1 MGIGAA
7 AEPLVV
13 VTLLFGGAWFNRS
26 IGRDDTY
33 DIQGWTDETVGQSEI
48 KKSDD
53 HGSPRQS
60 GSMTPKSEDSFLSS
74 SPTLGLLEE
83 PLRRVRKIKF
93 LKYERHIT
101 TPNTRIHQNR
111 LLSRLLRKFPFL
123 VEAWYWALIYWV
135 YQVGRAITALTLV
148 EGTVHVARRHALQVI
163 HVEQS
168 LHIFIEIP
176 IQQFFLQYPTLM
188 HWINRIYSFIHIPG
202 TILFLV
208 VLFYLTTTR
217 RRRAISSKR
226 NGNDAPVWSSAG
238 PALYE
243 ARRRTMAT
251 CNLLAF
257 VVFTL
262 WPCMP
267 PRRLSDPAYDG
278 PDAEESKSFG
288 FVDTVHSNTGE
299 SSVWTTNKF
308 CNQYAA
314 MPSLH
319 FGYSLLIGLTIATLP
334 IANLRT
340 RSWKRI
346 AIMALGMSYPALI
359 LTAIVAT
366 ANHFVLDAVAAEL
379 SAPVASDPD
388 RRIAL
393 EILSSAADKSWASH
407 EEVLRGGSLRY
418 QWLSPDRDMHSI
430 EYTALW
436 RQLTSLGPGASPTVR
451 ADAGDSLKSSL
462 RHIFRRDTRDNPQL
476 PQRGYHIRTTTE
488 LAGVGP
494 LAGDVAFSKSELEL
508 GGAVPLSQRAPGV
521 SLGAGLRLGALC
533 PLPLGFASTAA
544 IAPSR
549 LNDRFQLGGP
559 TDVRGFKLGGLGPHD
574 GPDAV
579 GGDVFAAGSL
589 NLLFPLPYRGPDSA
603 LRMQLFA
610 NAGRLVALKP
620 SAAAGGDKQGQGQGQ
635 GQSADMTPASVARG
649 LAHAVGD
656 LVSGPPSV
664 AAGMGLVYAH
674 PVARFELNF
683 SLPLVV
689 RRGEVGTKGVQVG
702 VGINFL

>member
-267 PRRLSDPAYDG
+267 PRLLSDPAYDG

-366 ANHFVLDAVAAEL
+366 ANHFVLDAVAGAI
-379 SAPVASDPD
+379 VCG
-388 RRIAL
+388 IAWHANG
-393 EILSSAADKSWASH
+393 IL
-407 EEVLRGGSLRY
+407 
-418 QWLSPDRDMHSI
+418 
-430 EYTALW
+430 
-436 RQLTSLGPGASPTVR
+436 
-451 ADAGDSLKSSL
+451 
-462 RHIFRRDTRDNPQL
+462 
-476 PQRGYHIRTTTE
+476 
-488 LAGVGP
+488 
-494 LAGDVAFSKSELEL
+494 
-508 GGAVPLSQRAPGV
+508 
-521 SLGAGLRLGALC
+521 
-533 PLPLGFASTAA
+533 
-544 IAPSR
+544 
-549 LNDRFQLGGP
+549 
-559 TDVRGFKLGGLGPHD
+559 
-574 GPDAV
+574 
-579 GGDVFAAGSL
+579 L
-589 NLLFPLPYRGPDSA
+589 NLLPLEDYFLSA
-603 LRMQLFA
+603 LRMH
-610 NAGRLVALKP
+610 KP
-620 SAAAGGDKQGQGQGQ
+620 ISWTDPEVSINVGGWKPG
-635 GQSADMTPASVARG
+635 SV
-649 LAHAVGD
+649 V
-656 LVSGPPSV
+656 
-664 AAGMGLVYAH
+664 
-674 PVARFELNF
+674 E
-683 SLPLVV
+683 
-689 RRGEVGTKGVQVG
+689 QV
-702 VGINFL
+702 